1 MKDFLVQHL
10 ESLPDLDGR
19 FINIKCVNYTP
30 GKPQRGVLSL
40 VFVSDDTIRNKKA
53 ILKFYDP
60 ERMTETYRMEA
71 FDREPIIL
79 EPLLNKKR
87 CLQLIEGLSTIT
99 VTIPSASPSIPAV
112 PLHFKYFVIECIE
125 NDIDDYF
132 FYLTKFTFLDRMNL
146 FKDIVLGTDAL
157 HDAGVH
163 HRDMKPD
170 NLRAHPPENSRQ
182 EVVVIDM
189 GTAARLETQNL
200 KSSNYDKPVGA
211 PAYAPPEA
219 YCGLAGVRSIGRYS
233 DYYALG
239 CMLYELTNDHLF
251 YAAIDH
257 QRKVAPVL
265 YLINQKLSKLG
276 TIEQKVAEW
285 SLHANKFKRSI
296 AIPNI
301 GQSKGSLVPGSVS
314 NELQDVLEALVNID
328 YNKRPTDLLW
338 VRNRIDGVIK
348 ILENTQWEKRRR
360 LEKEK
365 RKMNREIKIRKR
377 LNYPGS
383 GNVTK

>member
-1 MKDFLVQHL
+1 MKDFLVKHL

-19 FINIKCVNYTP
+19 FTNIKCVNYEL
-30 GKPQRGVLSL
+30 GKKQRGVLSL
-40 VFVSDDTIRNKKA
+40 VFECNDNIRNQKS

-60 ERMTETYRMEA
+60 GRMTETYRMEA

-87 CLQLIEGLSTIT
+87 CLQLVEGMSVIT
-99 VTIPSASPSIPAV
+99 VTIPTQGSSTV
-112 PLHFKYFVIECIE
+112 PLDFKYFVIECVE

-132 FYLTKFTFLDRMNL
+132 FDFTKFTLLDRLNL

-157 HDAGVH
+157 HSAGVH

-170 NLRAHPPENSRQ
+170 NLRAHPPENNRQ

-189 GTAARLETQNL
+189 GTAARLETENL
-200 KSSNYDKPVGA
+200 KSSDYDQPVGA

-219 YCGLAGVRSIGRYS
+219 YCGLSGVRTIGRYS

-239 CMLYELTNDHLF
+239 CMLYELTNKHFF
-251 YAAIDH
+251 YEAIDH
-257 QRKVAPVL
+257 QKNVAPVL
-265 YLINQKLSKLG
+265 YLINQRLRKLG
-276 TIEQKVAEW
+276 SIEQKMAEW
-285 SLHANKFKRSI
+285 SQHVHTFKHSI
-296 AIPNI
+296 VIPDI
-301 GQSKGSLVPGSVS
+301 GGKGSLVPRSVS
-314 NELQDVLEALVNID
+314 NELQDVLEALVHLD
-328 YNKRPTDLLW
+328 YTERPKDLLW

-348 ILENTQWEKRRR
+348 ILEHKRWENQRRI
-360 LEKEK
+360 EKEK
-365 RKMNREIKIRKR
+365 RKKNKENKIRKH
-377 LNYPGS
+377 LNYLGI